1 MTTLTKG
8 QLIDIYAEQ
17 NEVTK
22 VKAREELEAIFTFFE
37 DVVVEYQ
44 AGFQLGKFG
53 KIEVFEKPERAY
65 RNPQT
70 GEMGDPVPAHLDFKV
85 KKSKGA
91 ESVSTRLKQA

>member
-8 QLIDIYAEQ
+8 QLVDIYAEQ

-22 VKAREELEAIFTFFE
+22 VKAREELEATFKFFE
-37 DVVVEYQ
+37 DVVVDYE
-44 AGFQLGKFG
+44 AGFQFGKFG
-53 KIEVFEKPERAY
+53 KIEVVTKPARAY

-70 GEMGDPVPAHLDFKV
+70 GEMGEEIPEHLDFKL
-85 KKSKGA
+85 KKSKGT